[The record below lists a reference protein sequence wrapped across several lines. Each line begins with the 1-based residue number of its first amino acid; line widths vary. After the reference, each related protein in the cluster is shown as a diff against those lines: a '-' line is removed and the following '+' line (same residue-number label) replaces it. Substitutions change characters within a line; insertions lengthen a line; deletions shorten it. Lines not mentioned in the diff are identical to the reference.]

1 MEYFKTNKKLKLALG
16 DDKRYKYTLEFLF
29 ELIEKINFK
38 PQNLEVTIY
47 TTVGRFKFSIQNLKK
62 IHLELKDYNFARDI
76 EKYLEKIFLKENQ
89 IIKKK
94 I

>member
-38 PQNLEVTIY
+38 PQNLEVITY
-47 TTVGRFKFSIQNLKK
+47 TTVGDLSFKFNNLSKD
-62 IHLELKDYNFARDI
+62 HLELKDHNFARDV
-76 EKYLEKIFLKENQ
+76 EKYLEKIFLK
-89 IIKKK
+89 K
-94 I
+94 IRLLRKI